1 VSVTTPPPS
10 AAAKGAEQATTE
22 QLREYL
28 RRATK
33 ELVEA
38 RARLERAEKRGSEPI
53 AIVGMSCRYPG
64 GVASPG
70 QLWQLVADGRD
81 AISPFPGDRGWDM
94 AALGDPEHGAG
105 SDTTEGGFL
114 LDAAE
119 FDPGFFGISPREAMA
134 MDPQQRQLLEATW
147 EALEDAQLDPHS
159 LRGTQTG
166 VFAGFNSQDYAPPNP
181 TGVPAEIA
189 GYLGLGTTTS
199 ILAGRVAYALGLEGP
214 TVAIDTA
221 CSSSL
226 VAIHLAC
233 DALRSG
239 ECTLALAGGVT
250 VMSSP
255 AMFVQ
260 FTRQRGLAPDGRC
273 KAFSDAADGAG
284 FAEGVGVLALER
296 LCDAEHHGHPI
307 AAVIRS
313 SAVNHDGASNGLTAP
328 SVSAQRKVIARAL
341 ERAALQSGDVD
352 VVEGH
357 GTGTVLGDPI
367 EVRAL
372 LGTYGLDRREGPPL
386 WLGSLKSNI
395 GHAQAAAGVG
405 GVIKM
410 VEALRRGRL
419 PRTLHID
426 APSSKVDWSAGGI
439 ELLREEMDWP
449 AHGEPRRAG
458 VSSFGVSGT
467 NAHVILE
474 EAPSVA
480 ALGDVGAERSPVIDL
495 GAIEAVGMVPWMLS
509 GKTAAALAGQ
519 ASRLCEWVEGGP
531 GVGAGVLDVGF
542 GLAERSVF
550 EHRALV
556 LSEGPADLT
565 EGLHVLAGTHATAPL
580 ATVVQGVVAEGRTA
594 FLFTGQG
601 AQRVGMGAELYRAS
615 PLFRG
620 AFDEVC
626 GLFDEGLGGGLRE
639 VVFGG
644 ALGGLLDRTM
654 FTQAALFALEVSLF
668 RVVRALGVESDFLIG
683 HSVGEIAAAHVA
695 GVFSLEDA
703 CRLVLARGRL
713 MGELPAGG
721 AMVALQASEDEAVD
735 LVVGREARVSLAAVN
750 GPSSVVISGDEDV
763 VLELAGEWERRG
775 RKTKRLAVSHAF
787 HSPRMDAML
796 EEFAEVAGG
805 ISYAHPRLTVVSN
818 VTGEPLTAELAC
830 SAEYWVRHVR
840 EPVLF
845 YDGVQWLQEAG
856 TTRFLELG
864 PDAVLAAA
872 VQECVTS
879 PVTTAPLLRRER
891 PELPT
896 LIRGLSELWVNG
908 ASVDWSAL
916 FAGWDA
922 KAAPLPTYAFQRER
936 YWLTLPATTSDPTA
950 LGQHPTG
957 HPLLSTVVGVA
968 DEDELLLTG
977 RLSLDADPWLADHA
991 VAGAVILPGTVA
1003 VECALHA
1010 ARHSGCEHLT
1020 ELTLETPLVIP
1031 DDGALQLQVRVAG
1044 PDGQGR
1050 RPVTVHA
1057 RPESSSDV
1065 ALAVA
1070 NELWTRCATAT
1081 IEPEITG
1088 VTPSEAGR
1096 RQTDLLSGEWPPPT
1110 AEPIAGDA
1118 LYERLADRGFAY
1130 GPAFRG
1136 LRAAWR
1142 TDADVVAEISLPE
1155 SVGVDGFVLHPAL
1168 LDAALH
1174 AIAAGEDDAYSEDD
1188 ATVKLPFSWAGVS
1201 VHADGATSL
1210 RVATSL
1216 SAHDGAP
1223 GDADTRS
1230 LTIADSSGAIVA
1242 TVAAITARPVA
1253 RDQLAPVA
1261 EIGRDALFAVDW
1273 IAEPRSTDS
1282 ADSDALAPDVE
1293 AVRCPAFAAGEVER
1307 ACDWAL
1313 GLLQR
1318 WLAEEERPDG
1328 SRLALLTGGATAIDA
1343 TESVTDLAG
1352 AAIWGLVRSAQT
1364 EYPGRLQ
1371 LIDLDGEQVSQD
1383 ALAAAL
1389 TSHEPQLALR
1399 AGEAFV
1405 PRLAHAHTHAG
1416 LRVPRDG
1423 TPWRLRQGDGAF
1435 DEIGAVAAQELRAPL
1450 EPGQVRVRVAAAGV
1464 NFRDALI
1471 ALGAYPG
1478 DASLG
1483 GEGAGVVIETGAAVS
1498 DLAVGDRVMGLF
1510 STGLAPIAVADRRL
1524 LSRAPDAW
1532 SFAQAA
1538 SMPTAFLTAQYAL
1551 VDLARVQPGERVL
1564 VHAAAGGVGMAAVR
1578 IARLLG
1584 AEVLATASEPKW
1596 PLLRS
1601 LGIEDSHI
1609 ASSRDPEFEQRFRA
1623 LTGGAGVDVVIDS
1636 LAGELVDASLR
1647 LVRPGGR
1654 FIEMGKSDV
1663 RDPQAV
1669 ADAHAG
1675 VRYRAFD
1682 LMEAGPERI
1691 QEMLTELRGQLEDG
1705 RLELS
1710 PITAW
1715 DIRRAP
1721 EALRFVSQGRHVGKN
1736 VFTMP
1741 GAIDPEGTVLITGGT
1756 GALGGLLARHLAS
1769 THGVGRLLLAS
1780 RSGPRA
1786 AGAAQLSEELEAL
1799 GASVTFAAC
1808 DVSDRAALAGLLDSV
1823 PPQRPLRTVIHAAG
1837 VLDDGLLSTLSAER
1851 LRAVIAA
1858 KATSAWHLHELTERL
1873 DLGAFVLFSSATGV
1887 LGGPGQANYAAAN
1900 TFLDGLASYRRGRGL
1915 PATAIAW
1922 GPWQSGGMASTL
1934 AASDRARVARSGL
1947 RALPPEEALSLFD
1960 AAYAAVDP
1968 LRVAARLDMRALR
1981 ALAEDGELPRL
1992 LSGLLRTKP
2001 RAAGRAVEGALA
2013 ARIETAAAPERA
2025 RIALDA
2031 VRAEVATVLGHRG
2044 VERIAPAQTFKELG
2058 FDSLAAVE
2066 LRNRLNTA
2074 TGLRFP
2080 ATVIF
2085 NHPTCERLA
2094 EHLLELLV
2102 PAPIT
2107 IEPAAPY
2114 KPSFATASVVDVLDL
2129 AGLVRVAQGAEAAPE
2144 EIER

>member
-1 VSVTTPPPS
+1 MSVTIPPR
-10 AAAKGAEQATTE
+10 AATSKGAEQATPE

-38 RARLERAEKRGSEPI
+38 RTRLERAEKRGSEPI

-64 GVASPG
+64 GVASPA
-70 QLWQLVADGRD
+70 QLWQLVSDGRD
-81 AISPFPGDRGWDM
+81 AISSFPRDRGWDL
-94 AALGDPEHGAG
+94 AGLGDPEHGAG

-119 FDPGFFGISPREAMA
+119 FDPGFFGISPREAIA
-134 MDPQQRQLLEATW
+134 MDPQQRQLLEAAW
-147 EALEDAQLDPHS
+147 EALEDAQLDPHA
-159 LRGTQTG
+159 LRGTRTG

-181 TGVPAEIA
+181 AGVPAEIA

-199 ILAGRVAYALGLEGP
+199 ILAGRVAYAFGFEGP

-226 VAIHLAC
+226 VAMHLAC
-233 DALRSG
+233 DALRAG

-260 FTRQRGLAPDGRC
+260 FTRQRALAPDGRC
-273 KAFSDAADGAG
+273 KAFSDAANGAG

-296 LCDAEHHGHPI
+296 LCDAERHGHPI
-307 AAVIRS
+307 AALIRS

-341 ERAALQSGDVD
+341 ERAGISGSDVD

-372 LGTYGLDRREGPPL
+372 LGVYGAEREVGRPL

-419 PRTLHID
+419 PRTLHVD
-426 APSSKVDWSAGGI
+426 VPSSKVDWPVGEI
-439 ELLREEMDWP
+439 ELLREEIDWP
-449 AHGEPRRAG
+449 ERGEPRRAG

-474 EAPSVA
+474 EAPSVTG
-480 ALGDVGAERSPVIDL
+480 LGELDARRSPVIDL
-495 GAIEAVGMVPWMLS
+495 AAIEAAGMVPWMLS
-509 GKTAAALAGQ
+509 GKTEATLEGQ
-519 ASRLCEWVEGGP
+519 ASRLCEWVDGGP
-531 GVGAGVLDVGF
+531 GVDVGGLDVGL
-542 GLAERSVF
+542 GLAGRSVF
-550 EHRALV
+550 EHRAVALG
-556 LSEGPADLT
+556 EGREELT
-565 EGLHVLAGTHATAPL
+565 AGLRVLAGTDVTAPPT
-580 ATVVQGVVAEGRTA
+580 TVVRGVVAEGRTA

-615 PLFRG
+615 PLFRDV
-620 AFDEVC
+620 FDEVC
-626 GLFDEGLGGGLRE
+626 GLLDEGLGGGLRE

-644 ALGGLLDRTM
+644 AVGGLLDRTM

-668 RVVRALGVESDFLIG
+668 RVVRALGVVPDFLIG

-763 VLELAGEWERRG
+763 VLELAGEWEARG
-775 RKTKRLAVSHAF
+775 RKTKRLVVSHAF

-805 ISYAHPRLTVVSN
+805 ISYVPPQLTVVSN
-818 VTGEPLTAELAC
+818 VTGEALTAELAC

-840 EPVLF
+840 QPVLF

-879 PVTTAPLLRRER
+879 PVTTAPVLRRER

-896 LIRGLSELWVNG
+896 LIRSLSELWVNG
-908 ASVDWSAL
+908 ASVDWAAL
-916 FAGWDA
+916 FAGWGA
-922 KAAPLPTYAFQRER
+922 KPAPLPTYAFQREH
-936 YWLTLPATTSDPTA
+936 YWLTLPATTSNPTA

-957 HPLLSTVVGVA
+957 HPLLTTAVEVA

-977 RLSLDADPWLADHA
+977 RLSLDAHPWLADHA

-1010 ARHSGCEHLT
+1010 ARHAGCEHLA

-1031 DDGALQLQVRVAG
+1031 DDGALQLQVRVAA

-1050 RPVTVHA
+1050 RTVTVHA
-1057 RPESSSDV
+1057 RPEGSAD
-1065 ALAVA
+1065 ALQLPS
-1070 NELWTRCATAT
+1070 ELWTRCATAT
-1081 IEPEITG
+1081 IEPD
-1088 VTPSEAGR
+1088 VTDRTPIAAGR
-1096 RQTDLLSGEWPPPT
+1096 RQADLLAGEWPPPN
-1110 AEPIAGDA
+1110 AEHIAGDD
-1118 LYERLADRGFAY
+1118 LYERLADSGFAY

-1136 LRAAWR
+1136 LRVAWR
-1142 TDADVVAEISLPE
+1142 TDMDVVAEISLPE
-1155 SVGVDGFVLHPAL
+1155 SVNADDFVLHPAL
-1168 LDAALH
+1168 LDATLH
-1174 AIAAGEDDAYSEDD
+1174 AIAAGEEEAYAEDD

-1216 SAHDGAP
+1216 PDPVGAP

-1242 TVAAITARPVA
+1242 TVAAISARPVA
-1253 RDQLAPVA
+1253 RNQLAPVA
-1261 EIGRDALFAVDW
+1261 ETGRDALFAVDW
-1273 IAEPRSTDS
+1273 IAEPRSTDA

-1293 AVRCPAFAAGEVER
+1293 VVHCPAFAAGEVER

-1318 WLAEEERPDG
+1318 SLAEERLDG
-1328 SRLALLTGGATAIDA
+1328 SRLALITGRAMAIDA
-1343 TESVTDLAG
+1343 AESVTDLAG
-1352 AAIWGLVRSAQT
+1352 AAIWGLVRSAQA
-1364 EYPGRLQ
+1364 EHPGRLQ
-1371 LIDLDGEQVSQD
+1371 LIDLDDEPSSQD
-1383 ALAAAL
+1383 ALAGVLA
-1389 TSHEPQLALR
+1389 SHEPQVALR

-1405 PRLAHAHTHAG
+1405 PRLAHAHTQAG
-1416 LRVPRDG
+1416 VRLPTDG

-1435 DEIGAVAAQELRAPL
+1435 DEIGAVAAPELTAPL

-1510 STGLAPIAVADRRL
+1510 ATGLAPLAVADRRL
-1524 LSRAPDAW
+1524 LIAVPHAW
-1532 SFAQAA
+1532 SFAEAA
-1538 SMPTAFLTAQYAL
+1538 SMPTAFLTAHYAL
-1551 VDLARVQPGERVL
+1551 ADLARVQRGERVL

-1584 AEVLATASEPKW
+1584 AEVLATASERKW

-1601 LGIEDSHI
+1601 LGIEESHI
-1609 ASSRDPEFEQRFRA
+1609 ASSRDAQFEQRFRA
-1623 LTGGAGVDVVIDS
+1623 LTDGAGVDVVIDS

-1647 LVRPGGR
+1647 LLGPGGR

-1691 QEMLTELRGQLEDG
+1691 QEMLTELRGLLEDG

-1710 PITAW
+1710 PLTAW
-1715 DIRRAP
+1715 DVRRAP

-1741 GAIDPEGTVLITGGT
+1741 AAIDPAGTVLITGGT
-1756 GALGGLLARHLAS
+1756 GALGGLLARHLVGA
-1769 THGVGRLLLAS
+1769 HGVRHLLLAS

-1786 AGAAQLSEELEAL
+1786 AGAGQLSEELESL
-1799 GASVTFAAC
+1799 GANVTFAAC
-1808 DVSDRAALAGLLDSV
+1808 DASDRASLAGLLDSV
-1823 PPQRPLRTVIHAAG
+1823 PAQRPLRTVIHAAG

-1851 LRAVIAA
+1851 LRTVLAA
-1858 KATSAWHLHELTERL
+1858 KATSAWHLHELTEHL

-1900 TFLDGLASYRRGRGL
+1900 TFLDGLASYRRARGL

-1934 AASDRARVARSGL
+1934 GASDRARVMRSGL
-1947 RALPPEEALSLFD
+1947 RSLPPEEALGLFD
-1960 AAYAAVDP
+1960 AAYAAADP
-1968 LRVAARLDMRALR
+1968 LGVAAGLDMRALR
-1981 ALAEDGELPRL
+1981 ALAEDGELPPL

-2013 ARIETAAAPERA
+2013 GRIEAAAAPERA

-2031 VRAEVATVLGHRG
+2031 VRTEVATVLGHRG
-2044 VERIAPAQTFKELG
+2044 VERISPAQTFKELG

-2094 EHLLELLV
+2094 DHLLELLA
-2102 PAPIT
+2102 PAPST

-2114 KPSFATASVVDVLDL
+2114 KPSFATASVVDELDL
-2129 AGLVRVAQGAEAAPE
+2129 AGLVRVAQSADAAPE